1 MFEVQPVPL
10 AAMEV
15 RAWMRQQPSGGWV
28 AGWLDDEDPVA
39 IGSTRGSCLEA
50 LKAAVGAQDYS
61 LIIEVLPR
69 LAGVAEAAQVME
81 WDKRRVVTY
90 ATRGNF
96 PEPVQSLASGRV
108 WLREDIERFAE
119 EWRARRAR
127 RRDGDRT

>member
-1 MFEVQPVPL
+1 
-10 AAMEV
+10 MEV

-39 IGSTRGSCLEA
+39 TGSTRDACLEA
-50 LKAAVGAQDYS
+50 LRDAVDTDAFS
-61 LIIEVLPR
+61 LIVEVLPR
-69 LAGVAEAAQVME
+69 LAGVAEAAHVME

-96 PEPVQSLASGRV
+96 PQPVQSLASGRV

-119 EWRARRAR
+119 EWRARRAQR
-127 RRDGDRT
+127 RRDGSGGRS

>member
-1 MFEVQPVPL
+1 
-10 AAMEV
+10 
-15 RAWMRQQPSGGWV
+15 MRQQPSGGWV
-28 AGWLDDEDPVA
+28 AGWLDDGDPVA
-39 IGSTRGSCLEA
+39 TGPTRDACLEA
-50 LKAAVGAQDYS
+50 LRATIDTDSFS
-61 LIIEVLPR
+61 LIVEVLPR

-127 RRDGDRT
+127 RPNGDPS